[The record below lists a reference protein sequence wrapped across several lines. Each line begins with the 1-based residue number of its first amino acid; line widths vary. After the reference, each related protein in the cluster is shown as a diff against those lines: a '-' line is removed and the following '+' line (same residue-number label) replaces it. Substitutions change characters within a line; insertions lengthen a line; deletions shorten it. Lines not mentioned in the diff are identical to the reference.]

1 MSLRVFTD
9 NIMILALE
17 NCLIS
22 DIPNILTPD
31 KVYDMRDEDAEALAA
46 ESEQI
51 QTERN
56 RLQSQLE
63 RLRKGLAACRR
74 YAPSQ
79 PSGSMCALFTTSP
92 SIWCVKWYLT

>member
-79 PSGSMCALFTTSP
+79 PSGMCAPFTTSP